1 MTNQEFLERAAI
13 TTADIAAAGK
23 MNPEQANKFVDYVFD
38 ESVLKDMVR
47 MERFTNQE
55 KYIDKIGVG
64 RRVAVAKHE
73 AVDPGIRRGVST
85 SRIVLHPV
93 DVMVPFEIGDKFR
106 QYNIEGESVEDTVI
120 RMMATQLAN
129 DLDELFLG
137 GLAVGAAVLEG
148 DIVDGGS
155 LTGYVKD
162 SYLALFNGFLKLAE
176 GAHVVDAENSPADL
190 PLFNR
195 MILAMPNKFRRNRNM
210 LRFLASPDHEQ
221 AYRAKMAQRG
231 TAAGDE
237 AMQSEKPVTPFGVK
251 LWPVPLLERNPLYAE
266 DTTANTD
273 GTTPT
278 SLSYKPISDLVLTP
292 TTIGNNPIPPYTEGA
307 GNDYTEDLT
316 NGAWTRLAAGTIGS
330 GATVRGTYRTRGKM
344 LLTNPMN
351 LILAMNVEDVK
362 LERDRNIYKGM
373 NEYALT
379 VSVDVNI
386 ENLDALVMGTNIADP
401 TL

>member
-23 MNPEQANKFVDYVFD
+23 LNPEQADKFVDYVFD
-38 ESVLKDMVR
+38 ESVLKGMVR

-55 KYIDKIGVG
+55 KHIDKIGVG

-106 QYNIEGESVEDTVI
+106 QYNIEGDAVEDTII
-120 RMMATQLAN
+120 RMMANQLAN

-137 GLAVGAAVLEG
+137 GLTVGPAVIED
-148 DIVDGGS
+148 DIIDGGS
-155 LTGYVKD
+155 TTSYVKD
-162 SYLALFNGFLKLAE
+162 SYLALFNGFLKAAE
-176 GAHVVDAENSPADL
+176 GANVVDGENAPADL
-190 PLFNR
+190 PLFNK
-195 MILAMPNKFRRNRNM
+195 MILAMPNKFRRNRAL
-210 LRFLASPDHEQ
+210 LRYLASPDHEQ
-221 AYRAKMAQRG
+221 GYRAKMAQRG
-231 TAAGDE
+231 TTAGDE
-237 AMQSEKPVTPFGVK
+237 AMQSEKPVTPFGIG
-251 LWPVPLLERNPLYAE
+251 LMPVPLLERNPLYAE
-266 DTTANTD
+266 DSTANTD

-278 SLSYKPISDLVLTP
+278 QLAYEPISDLALLP
-292 TTIGNNPIPPYTEGA
+292 TTIGNNPIPPYVEGA

-316 NGAWTRLAAGTIGS
+316 DGAWTRLAGNIGS
-330 GATVRGTYRTRGKM
+330 GQIVRATYRTRGKM

-351 LILAMNVEDVK
+351 LIIAMNVEDVK

-373 NEYALT
+373 NEFALT
-379 VSVDVNI
+379 VSVDVAI
-386 ENLDALVMGTNIADP
+386 ENVDALVMATNIADP